1 MSTVDKYTL
10 KPSLTEKFEGIIW
23 KIETD
28 DKEPVIAIET
38 RNIADRKTYYSAF
51 NYLTGNCL
59 FKEITVD
66 DSWIWGLDRVHNG
79 FVFLHSYINDNSPE
93 HAGII
98 ALNTSGKIAW
108 SHFNKTLEDITEQG
122 LLVYNPKI
130 QPKIF
135 NVISADNGQ
144 TLAGDTSSAPLFQE
158 VIIPDM
164 KIDPADFGYVLPNNI
179 SVPFFYKHYNH
190 KDILVYHT
198 QTQNLFTQQ
207 LIVCQAESIL
217 FKDILAV
224 DIQKMNPEAF
234 FIQRNHLFYIRNNK
248 QEFVSYLV

>member
-51 NYLTGNCL
+51 NYLTGDCL
-59 FKEITVD
+59 FKEITVE
-66 DSWIWGLDRVHNG
+66 DSWLWGLDRVHNG
-79 FVFLHSYINDNSPE
+79 FVFLHSFINDNSPE
-93 HAGII
+93 HSGII
-98 ALNTSGKIAW
+98 ALDTTGEIAW
-108 SHFNKTLEDITEQG
+108 THYNKTLEDITDQG

-130 QPKIF
+130 QPKTF
-135 NVISADNGQ
+135 NLISAEDGHN
-144 TLAGDTSSAPLFQE
+144 LAGNTSSASLFQE
-158 VIIPDM
+158 VILPDM
-164 KIDPADFGYVLPNNI
+164 HINAANFEYAFPHNI
-179 SVPFFYKHYNH
+179 NVPFFHKHYNH
-190 KDILVYHT
+190 KDIFVYHS
-198 QTQNLFTQQ
+198 QNQNLFTQQ
-207 LIVCQAESIL
+207 LVVYQANSIL
-217 FKDILAV
+217 FKDILAA

-234 FIQRNHLFYIRNNK
+234 FIQRSHLFYIRNNK